1 MIRMQIQFTP
11 EQVDAVHRESQR
23 LGVSHSEVVRRSL
36 EAYLGRHIPPDRATA
51 RERAG
56 RLLGAFSGGPSD
68 VAVRHDEYLSHDLAE
83 DMAQAGCATPDI
95 AGGDR
100 TGQGKGA

>member
-36 EAYLGRHIPPDRATA
+36 EAYLAGRVAPDRATA

-56 RLLGAFSGGPSD
+56 RLIGAFSGGPSD
-68 VAVRHDEYLSHDLAE
+68 VAIRHDDYLSQDLAE
-83 DMAQAGCATPDI
+83 DA
-95 AGGDR
+95 
-100 TGQGKGA
+100 